1 MPLPHA
7 AAPYNSGVIKPPDST
22 VSKVGAV
29 TPGSP
34 VERVRGDLG
43 RLVLALGPSAAQT
56 PAFTVGESVD
66 ARLVEPLQNR
76 QWLAVIK
83 GSVFTLQ
90 LPAGA
95 DEPGTPPTLAPAKG
109 ETLSLQVA
117 SLTPRLTFLVT
128 NAPTAPT
135 GASAA
140 VAVQLSGAARTITD
154 LLHASEAKPLTPLAA
169 TTETLPLLPADP
181 AAPPAERAQA
191 LAQAISHSG
200 LFYESHLL
208 AWAEGRMPL
217 SSLAREPQAHAA
229 PMLKDAD
236 TNVRE
241 AAASEL
247 GAVLQRQLDALD
259 GRPLT
264 ISGLAWPGQSAE
276 LRIQRDEAD
285 AREDENTDPRDR
297 NAVEQAPAWTTQIH
311 LQLPLLGAL
320 GAQVRVSG
328 SQVTLA
334 MTLDSEAGASLFEMH
349 RGRLSSALRAAGMD
363 LAEMTLQSSTHAHEH
378 GETP

>member
-1 MPLPHA
+1 M
-7 AAPYNSGVIKPPDST
+7 IKPPGSS

-34 VERVRGDLG
+34 VGRVRSDVG
-43 RLVLALGPSAAQT
+43 RLLVALGPAAAQT
-56 PAFTVGESVD
+56 PTLVIGETVS

-76 QWLAVIK
+76 QWLAVVK
-83 GSVFTLQ
+83 GSALTLQ

-95 DEPGTPPTLAPAKG
+95 GEPGAAPPLTPTRG

-128 NAPTAPT
+128 PPHSTP
-135 GASAA
+135 ASANAA
-140 VAVQLSGAARTITD
+140 VAVQLSGAARAITE
-154 LLHASEAKPLTPLAA
+154 LLRAGQSSPLSAQAA
-169 TTETLPLLPADP
+169 AADSLPTLLADP

-208 AWAEGRMPL
+208 AWAEGRLPL

-229 PMLKDAD
+229 LMLKGVDPD
-236 TNVRE
+236 SRE
-241 AAASEL
+241 AASAEL

-259 GRPLT
+259 GRPLV
-264 ISGLAWPGQSAE
+264 ISGFAWPGQAAE
-276 LRIQRDEAD
+276 LRIQR
-285 AREDENTDPRDR
+285 NLVDPRDEESPDQR
-297 NAVEQAPAWTTQIH
+297 ERSAVEQAPAWTTQIH
-311 LQLPLLGAL
+311 LDLPHLGAL
-320 GAQVRVSG
+320 GAQLRVSG

-334 MTLDSEAGASLFEMH
+334 MTLDSEVGTGLLARH
-349 RGRLSSALRAAGMD
+349 RERLSSALQDVGLS
-363 LAEMTLQSSTHAHEH
+363 LAELTLQTSVQAHEH